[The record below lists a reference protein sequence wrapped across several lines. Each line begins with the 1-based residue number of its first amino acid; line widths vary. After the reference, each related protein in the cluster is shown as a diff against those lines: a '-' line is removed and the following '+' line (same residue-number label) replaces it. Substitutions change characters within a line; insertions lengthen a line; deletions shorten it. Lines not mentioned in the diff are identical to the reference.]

1 MIELEKMLKDLYLL
15 SGLNMSIFDLNQNLL
30 ASYPHKKSKF
40 CNEIGKNKKSYQHC
54 LDCDYKAM
62 EHVKES
68 GELYI
73 YKCHFGLNEAIMP
86 LYSYGVLTGYL
97 MMGQA
102 VIGTYRNYSEI
113 IEKSKEYFDDQE
125 KLKKYVTKIAILN
138 EDQVYSFANIC
149 DIYAKYISLTNRVQ
163 AKHDNLA
170 QEVKKYI
177 ISSKV
182 SFKNI
187 LKHTIKSFIYF
198 VPGIVNTIFT
208 SADKTVLG
216 AFANSYEVGVYEQA
230 SKICTLCGSVI
241 NSISNVVLPR
251 VTYLNNNASKDKSK
265 KIMFKTLRYA
275 SVVAIAVTVGIIC
288 ISDEFVPVFFGL
300 GYEKS
305 AVLLKILAFN
315 VLMSILANY
324 IGQQCLISNAKQNQY
339 NIAISVGALLNV
351 ILNFFMVERF
361 QSVGVSV
368 ASVVSSG
375 VLFWVV
381 LMFSREII
389 SLRNIIQ
396 MDWKATI
403 AAIIMFITI
412 YRLNFTHLFVTL
424 AVKIAVGAVVYI
436 AILVILREET
446 IQEVFV
452 KIISKRRT

>member
-1 MIELEKMLKDLYLL
+1 MIELEKMLKDLHLL

-170 QEVKKYI
+170 QEVK
-177 ISSKV
+177 
-182 SFKNI
+182 NI
-187 LKHTIKSFIYF
+187 LFLIIIKKLPSNNYVHTF
-198 VPGIVNTIFT
+198 
-208 SADKTVLG
+208 
-216 AFANSYEVGVYEQA
+216 FAVDQ
-230 SKICTLCGSVI
+230 LC
-241 NSISNVVLPR
+241 
-251 VTYLNNNASKDKSK
+251 
-265 KIMFKTLRYA
+265 
-275 SVVAIAVTVGIIC
+275 
-288 ISDEFVPVFFGL
+288 
-300 GYEKS
+300 
-305 AVLLKILAFN
+305 
-315 VLMSILANY
+315 
-324 IGQQCLISNAKQNQY
+324 
-339 NIAISVGALLNV
+339 
-351 ILNFFMVERF
+351 
-361 QSVGVSV
+361 
-368 ASVVSSG
+368 
-375 VLFWVV
+375 
-381 LMFSREII
+381 
-389 SLRNIIQ
+389 
-396 MDWKATI
+396 
-403 AAIIMFITI
+403 
-412 YRLNFTHLFVTL
+412 
-424 AVKIAVGAVVYI
+424 
-436 AILVILREET
+436 
-446 IQEVFV
+446 
-452 KIISKRRT
+452 